1 MQELAPLALTT
12 EEKLILSL
20 VLIVVMTLVVYYE
33 LRVMRGKAK
42 TVKAANL
49 RKDEAHNA
57 ILTTRSVIDVVE
69 RDGTDVASARLVF
82 NRARDAMARGD
93 YDRATELCEG
103 ARIELMK
110 CRQPAE
116 VRVTRQAAPAGSVDD
131 LEKLADEI
139 VKSDRR
145 PSSADSYKGTKLP
158 VNEGSGH
165 LSAKFEITAA
175 REDMGVASE
184 RGRDIAKAKS
194 LLEKAESEFENGNY
208 SKALS
213 LAVRARKELGD
224 AVAQETIPLRTRKET
239 PVAGECVEDVTD
251 MSEEREHAVVLKCG
265 SCSSMVLPDDVFCA
279 SCGAPVVED
288 RVCPGCG
295 RRADPKDKFC
305 RKCGASL

>member
-1 MQELAPLALTT
+1 MALTT

-33 LRVMRGKAK
+33 LRVMRGKAR

-69 RDGTDVASARLVF
+69 RDGTDVGSARLVF

-93 YDRATELCEG
+93 YDRATELCES

-116 VRVTRQAAPAGSVDD
+116 VRVRKQAAPAGSVDD
-131 LEKLADEI
+131 LEKLAEEI

-145 PSSADSYKGTKLP
+145 PSSSDSYKGTKLP
-158 VNEGSGH
+158 VNESSGH
-165 LSAKFEITAA
+165 LSARFEITAA
-175 REDMGVASE
+175 KEDLGVASE
-184 RGRDIAKAKS
+184 RGRDIGKAKS
-194 LLEKAESEFENGNY
+194 LLDMAESEFEAGNY
-208 SKALS
+208 SKSLS
-213 LAVRARKELGD
+213 LAVKARKALGD
-224 AVAQETIPLRTRKET
+224 AVARETIPLRVRKE
-239 PVAGECVEDVTD
+239 PPIEGECVEDVAQ
-251 MSEEREHAVVLKCG
+251 MSEEQEHAVVLKCE
-265 SCSSMVLPDDVFCA
+265 SCSSMVLPDDVFCG
-279 SCGAPVVED
+279 SCGAPVVEE
-288 RVCPGCG
+288 RMCPGCG
-295 RRADPKDKFC
+295 RRSDPKDKFC

>member
-1 MQELAPLALTT
+1 MALTT

-20 VLIVVMTLVVYYE
+20 VLIIVMTLVVYYE
-33 LRVMRGKAK
+33 LRIMRGKARN
-42 TVKAANL
+42 VKAATL

-69 RDGTDVASARLVF
+69 REGTDVGSARVVF
-82 NRARDAMARGD
+82 NRARDALARGD
-93 YDRATELCEG
+93 FDRATELCES

-116 VRVTRQAAPAGSVDD
+116 VRVRKAAAYDGSADD
-131 LEKLADEI
+131 LEKLAEEI

-175 REDMGVASE
+175 KEDMGAASE
-184 RGRDIAKAKS
+184 RGKDIVKAKS
-194 LLEKAESEFENGNY
+194 LLDMAESEFEAGNY
-208 SKALS
+208 SKSLS
-213 LAVRARKELGD
+213 LAVKARKELGD
-224 AVAQETIPLRTRKET
+224 AVAQETIPLRVRRET
-239 PVAGECVEDVTD
+239 PVAGECVEDVAS
-251 MSEEREHAVVLKCG
+251 MSEEQEHAVVLRCG
-265 SCSSMVLPDDVFCA
+265 SCSSMVLPDDVFCG
-279 SCGAPVVED
+279 SCGSPVVEE
-288 RVCPGCG
+288 RICQGCG
-295 RRADPKDKFC
+295 RRSDPKDKFC